1 MNRKPIAENVKRR
14 LFAESMGRCMNPD
27 CQEELFINNSD
38 IMEKAHIGTYY
49 ETEDNSFENLI
60 ILCPTCHKKFD
71 KAGFINEDT
80 IKRWKETRRKELKE
94 FFRIRFSSF
103 DELKEKIVPILNEN
117 YNIYNSYYLSNNK
130 YLWDKFEPKILS
142 NNEKLKLLFE
152 NNLNLFQYHSNKM
165 YSNLEVIQNFIIH
178 VEEFKNTRYDEEKMR
193 VVLFP
198 KEINSIFGITPV
210 SNFIIPST
218 EALEELITV
227 LRKKNLLEEVILGID
242 KPYILLKDGDK
253 LFLDDTP
260 RIRQLYFDNKCFKKI
275 GVRLESLNFALKY
288 LKSRQI
294 SFVYANQNSLR
305 EIKVNDTNII
315 FVYEYCLSMVFL
327 ASMSPKP
334 NCIIVNLH
342 NWNGESC
349 ISKEALSLAET
360 FEVKLLAIKEF
371 YRYVNKIKE
380 NKYN

>member
-1 MNRKPIAENVKRR
+1 MK
-14 LFAESMGRCMNPD
+14 
-27 CQEELFINNSD
+27 
-38 IMEKAHIGTYY
+38 
-49 ETEDNSFENLI
+49 
-60 ILCPTCHKKFD
+60 ILL
-71 KAGFINEDT
+71 E
-80 IKRWKETRRKELKE
+80 RWKETRRKELKE
-94 FFRIRFSSF
+94 FFHIRFSSF

-142 NNEKLKLLFE
+142 NNKKLKLLFE
-152 NNLNLFQYHSNKM
+152 NNLNLFQHHSNKM

-193 VVLFP
+193 AVLFP
-198 KEINSIFGITPV
+198 KEINSIFGIIPV

-260 RIRQLYFDNKCFKKI
+260 RIRQLYFDNKCSKKI
-275 GVRLESLNFALKY
+275 GVRLESLNFTLKY

-294 SFVYANQNSLR
+294 SFVYANQNSVR

>member
-38 IMEKAHIGTYY
+38 IMEKAHIGAYY

>member
-1 MNRKPIAENVKRR
+1 MDRKPIAENVKRR

-38 IMEKAHIGTYY
+38 IMEKDHIGAYY

-71 KAGFINEDT
+71 KAGFISEDT

-94 FFRIRFSSF
+94 FFCIRFSSF

-193 VVLFP
+193 AVLFP
-198 KEINSIFGITPV
+198 KEINSIFGIIPV

-227 LRKKNLLEEVILGID
+227 LRKKNLLEEVISGID

-260 RIRQLYFDNKCFKKI
+260 RIRHLYFDNKCFKKI

-360 FEVKLLAIKEF
+360 FEVKLLTIKEF